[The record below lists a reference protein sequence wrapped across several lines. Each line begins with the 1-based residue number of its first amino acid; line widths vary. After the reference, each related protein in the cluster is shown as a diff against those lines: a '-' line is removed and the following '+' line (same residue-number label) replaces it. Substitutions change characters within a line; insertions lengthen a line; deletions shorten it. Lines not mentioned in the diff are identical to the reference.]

1 MLLKSVVYNAGN
13 TFESSRGCK
22 NETKQKPI
30 PNELNHNILRNT
42 DLNICLCTIFK
53 TQTSHMQFTY
63 PYISDL

>member
-42 DLNICLCTIFK
+42 DLNMSLHYFQNTNI
-53 TQTSHMQFTY
+53 SHAVY
-63 PYISDL
+63 VPLHL